1 MRPTL
6 RALAEQ
12 QIVIEAQAKAL
23 DAIASRTG
31 VDLSPFKLEANRR
44 VARLRRTAD
53 EQNPAN
59 PIPEPAAQAAE
70 ITTQEAKTPAA
81 TTDVTSPMGVT
92 LPNVGPA
99 ANTDVQG
106 QGATVLDESLD
117 LNEVEVTAPVQG
129 TQTND
134 SANKVETEIV
144 SQVDNPPTSDS
155 MFPLDGG
162 PFSEQQKVQGNA
174 RAFASLRLA
183 RLRIEAGILPS
194 QDDVLLGQAIAS
206 DQTLSDAA
214 LNAEIQTLSQ
224 VVTASRRNQ
233 PVGPGARPGLVPR
246 AASASA
252 QPGDGRGVPSLV
264 TSATVSQS
272 MVPSSGVTD
281 DEVIW

>member
-23 DAIASRTG
+23 DAIAKRTG
-31 VDLSPFKLEANRR
+31 IDISPFKVEANRR
-44 VARLRRTAD
+44 IARLRRTAD
-53 EQNPAN
+53 EKNPAN

-70 ITTQEAKTPAA
+70 ITTQDAKTPAA

-99 ANTDVQG
+99 ATTDVQS
-106 QGATVLDESLD
+106 QGGTVLDESLD
-117 LNEVEVTAPVQG
+117 LNEVDVTAPVQG

-144 SQVDNPPTSDS
+144 SQVDNPPDS
-155 MFPLDGG
+155 GTMFPLDGG

-183 RLRIEAGILPS
+183 RLRIEAGIVPA

-206 DQTLSDAA
+206 DATLTNSAIGAEIDTLSK
-214 LNAEIQTLSQ
+214 
-224 VVTASRRNQ
+224 VVTANRRQ
-233 PVGPGARPGLVPR
+233 PSQAVARSLVPR
-246 AASASA
+246 TASASA
-252 QPGDGRGVPSLV
+252 SPTDGRGVPSLV
-264 TSATVSQS
+264 TSATVTQP
-272 MVPSSGVTD
+272 VIPSTGVTE

>member
-23 DAIASRTG
+23 DAIAAHTKT
-31 VDLSPFKLEANRR
+31 DISPFKVEANQRI
-44 VARLRRTAD
+44 ARLRRTAD

-59 PIPEPAAQAAE
+59 PIPEPPAQDAE

-81 TTDVTSPMGVT
+81 TEDVTSPMGVT

-99 ANTDVQG
+99 ATVDVQS
-106 QGATVLDESLD
+106 QGGTVLDEALD
-117 LNEVEVTAPVQG
+117 LNEVDVTAPVQG

-144 SQVDNPPTSDS
+144 SQVDNPPDS
-155 MFPLDGG
+155 GTMFPLEGG
-162 PFSEQQKVQGNA
+162 PFAEQQTVQGSQS

-183 RLRIEAGILPS
+183 RLRIEAGIMPD

-206 DQTLSDAA
+206 DASVTNSAIA
-214 LNAEIQTLSQ
+214 AEINTLSQ
-224 VVTASRRNQ
+224 VVTANRRQ
-233 PVGPGARPGLVPR
+233 PSQAVARSLVPR
-246 AASASA
+246 TASASA

-264 TSATVSQS
+264 TSATVTSPV
-272 MVPSSGVTD
+272 VPSMGVTE